1 MIPYFLLYLKFLL
14 TSTNQHGVH
23 SPFVYAYVTKCL
35 YKKAIIKGSK
45 SIQVFQKSRT
55 YFKAERVK
63 WFGEEEKLNR
73 ISEAGKGIFS
83 VQHPPFDLVFISR
96 KSQKEGI
103 EFMSDSQKI
112 ANHSMVLIEG
122 IYTSKANQ
130 LLWERVKEMPE
141 IRVSIDMF
149 HCGVLFF
156 RKEQVKE
163 HFKIRI

>member
-1 MIPYFLLYLKFLL
+1 MNPYFLLYLKFLL

-23 SPFVYAYVTKCL
+23 SPFVYAYVTQCL
-35 YKKAIIKGSK
+35 YKRAIVKGSK

-63 WFGEEEKLNR
+63 WFGEEERLNK
-73 ISEAGKGIFS
+73 ISEVGKGIFS

-96 KSQKEGI
+96 DTQHEVKG
-103 EFMSDSQKI
+103 FLSDTRNI
-112 ANHSMVLIEG
+112 RNHTMVLIEG
-122 IYTSKANQ
+122 IYTSKVNR
-130 LLWERVKEMPE
+130 LLWERAKEIPDV
-141 IRVSIDMF
+141 RVSIDMF